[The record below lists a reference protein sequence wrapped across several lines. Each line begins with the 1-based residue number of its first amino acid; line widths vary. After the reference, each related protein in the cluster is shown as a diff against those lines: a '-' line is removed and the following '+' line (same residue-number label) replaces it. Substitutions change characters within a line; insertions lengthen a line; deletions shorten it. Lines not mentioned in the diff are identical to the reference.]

1 MALPGKKGV
10 GRSKAALILLCSV
23 SFNRKHDCFFEDS
36 PQKVPFFKL
45 RLCTTSQAAHHQHE
59 YVSCNGS
66 HPSSQPLQL
75 QPTVVKFP
83 VNLAD
88 KYFCTESR
96 FLMPFD
102 YHKYSQNIWEL
113 QENMGKILSLILIVI
128 MFVVQPKIGII
139 IFLSSLKLDFYY
151 FFFSASNTLNST
163 KPGTSLPVL
172 HQVAPNPAT
181 ALEGSQP
188 ISPCNKKAQPACAP
202 SHPLC
207 RLALCQQNKIKNIC
221 IEIS

>member
-75 QPTVVKFP
+75 QPTVVKFL

-113 QENMGKILSLILIVI
+113 QENMGKMLSLILIVI

-139 IFLSSLKLDFYY
+139 IFLSSLKLDY
-151 FFFSASNTLNST
+151 FFFFPPQTHRPIAHLIQPSQALPCLSSIRLLQILQLLWRAANQFLLATR
-163 KPGTSLPVL
+163 KPSLPVL
-172 HQVAPNPAT
+172 LVT
-181 ALEGSQP
+181 
-188 ISPCNKKAQPACAP
+188 P
-202 SHPLC
+202 SVGWHC
-207 RLALCQQNKIKNIC
+207 VSRIK
-221 IEIS
+221 